1 MKDFKWTNYIHLKIK
16 YLICLKKTPATF
28 NIQRFTFQLSP
39 EIMEKIRFA
48 YVDGLR
54 GVAASIV
61 VLFHAVEG
69 EHIRT
74 LFNTFPA
81 WIQVMLRHGD
91 LGVAIFFVLSGFVIA
106 HSLRAEL
113 TPAGALRFALKRS
126 IRLDPPYWVG
136 IAIAILFALLASLVV
151 AGRPAN
157 TFSTPQIVSHVFY
170 LQGILGY
177 KNINPVFWTLCL
189 EIQLYLA
196 YALLRL
202 TRCTPIL
209 CAAFVASL
217 IWPLGLHDGWPGVFV
232 GFWFAFLLG
241 AGAYL
246 AWTNL
251 SARPW
256 FLGYASIIVVA
267 ALYRSDYFALTCC
280 ITGISLLIVSVANL
294 QTCLMNW
301 RWLQYL
307 GMISYSLYLIHNPVT
322 GAVFRVGFMLTE
334 RSIYSEA
341 GWWLVS
347 LAACVAG
354 AALLWRFVERPSM
367 ILAKRFDARLA
378 NGRKQISCAKHIEK
392 AV

>member
-1 MKDFKWTNYIHLKIK
+1 
-16 YLICLKKTPATF
+16 
-28 NIQRFTFQLSP
+28 
-39 EIMEKIRFA
+39 MEKIRFA

-54 GVAASIV
+54 GVAVSMV

-69 EHIRT
+69 DHIRT
-74 LFNTFPA
+74 LFSTFPTC
-81 WIQVMLRHGD
+81 IQVMLRHGD
-91 LGVAIFFVLSGFVIA
+91 FGVAIFFVLSGFVIA

-113 TPAGALRFALKRS
+113 SPTGALRFVLRRS
-126 IRLDPPYWVG
+126 LRLDPPYWVA
-136 IAIAILFALLASLVV
+136 IAIGILFALLASLAVV
-151 AGRPAN
+151 GRPAD
-157 TFSTPQIVSHVFY
+157 TFSTAQIISHLFY

-202 TRCTPIL
+202 TRYTPIL
-209 CAAFVASL
+209 CAAFGASL

-256 FLGYASIIVVA
+256 FLGYAAVISAA
-267 ALYRSDYFALTCC
+267 ALYRLDYFALVCC

-294 QTCLMNW
+294 QTDLMNW

-307 GMISYSLYLIHNPVT
+307 GMISYSLYLIHNPIT
-322 GAVFRVGFMLTE
+322 GAVFRVGFLLTE
-334 RSIYSEA
+334 RSIYTEA

-347 LAACVAG
+347 LATCIAA
-354 AALLWRFVERPSM
+354 AALLWRLVERPSM
-367 ILAKRFDARLA
+367 LLAKRLDARLA
-378 NGRKQISCAKHIEK
+378 NRRNQISCTEAY
-392 AV
+392 